1 MDKKDYEEIV
11 NAVTMKLAIEMQ
23 AATELEKGRQER
35 MEKKGEGYMWY
46 GFYCS
51 YIKSGNGPDG
61 AAVFADKALRKYNL
75 RYKSN

>member
-11 NAVTMKLAIEMQ
+11 NAVTMKLAVEMQ

-35 MEKKGEGYMWY
+35 MEQKEEGHMWY

-51 YIKSGNGPDG
+51 YIKSGNGPAG
-61 AAVFADKALRKYNL
+61 AAVFADKALRQYQD
-75 RYKSN
+75 RYKSS